1 MKRFIVTGIQM
12 KNKGS
17 QAMFCTLW
25 HSLKSIHGECEVI
38 GFANKYESPEV
49 YSFTLLPHD
58 DFTRPALK
66 LGLQRVPVLA
76 STATFFASRI
86 RKKDKWNG
94 KLVEMNKALREA
106 DAILD
111 ASGYTLGSGW
121 PKGGGRRLLET
132 VRLAK
137 KYNKKIILMP
147 QSFGPFDWGES
158 DDAAFLEEVKE
169 ELKYCSKIYAREKE
183 GYQCLTSLG
192 LTNVELSADMVIRQ
206 KDFPTVS
213 EIYSKPR
220 NDAIEYPDRGSVG
233 LIINENLLRIGD
245 SNSALELYRSLLKR
259 LWENGEKVYILNTSG
274 ADNYL
279 VDSLL
284 QELSEKE
291 RIIVLSGDYSSPE
304 LIELISC
311 FKFIVASRYHS
322 IIFAYRNCV
331 PAVIIGWASK
341 YKDLAEHFGQDE
353 YVFDIRTVDEGQVLN
368 KIDKMISN
376 FEEESKQIGS
386 RLSAVQESSVV
397 LDAMNAL

>member
-1 MKRFIVTGIQM
+1 MKKFIVTGVQM

-17 QAMFCTLW
+17 QAMFFTLR
-25 HSLKSIHGECEVI
+25 HHLKLIYGDCEVLA
-38 GFANKYESPEV
+38 FANKYDCPEI

-66 LGLQRVPVLA
+66 LGLQKVPVLA
-76 STATFFASRI
+76 STATLLASRI

-94 KLVEMNKALREA
+94 KLVEMDEALREA
-106 DAILD
+106 HAIFD

-137 KYNKKIILMP
+137 KYKKKIILMP

-169 ELKYCSKIYAREKE
+169 ELKYCTKIYAREKE
-183 GYQCLTSLG
+183 GYECLSSLG
-192 LTNVELSADMVIRQ
+192 LTNVELSADMVIRE
-206 KDFPTVS
+206 KDFPTAN

-220 NDAIEYPDRGSVG
+220 SDAIEYPNRGSVG

-245 SNSALELYRSLLKR
+245 SNSALRLYRSLLKR
-259 LWENGEKVYILNTSG
+259 LCENGEEVYILNTSG

-284 QELSEKE
+284 QGFPEKE
-291 RIIVLSGDYSSPE
+291 RIKVLSGDYSSPE
-304 LIELISC
+304 LIDLISR

-341 YKDLAEHFGQDE
+341 YVDLAEHFGQDE
-353 YVFDIRTVDEGQVLN
+353 YVFDIRTVDEGKVLS
-368 KIDKMISN
+368 KIDKMIIN
-376 FEEESKQIGS
+376 FEEESKRIGS
-386 RLSAVQESSVV
+386 RMSAVQESSVV
-397 LDAMNAL
+397 LDAISAL